1 MRPERAATPYL
12 FVAPALL
19 VFGFAVL
26 APLAVTVGFSFTD
39 WDGFGPLAW
48 VGLDN
53 YVRATRDSLF
63 RESFVHA
70 GIYIAATL
78 VLEVLVGLV
87 LAGVLTA
94 RRRGALWFRLAIF
107 TPVMLPLV
115 VVAVLWS
122 FVYNPDFGLINAALA
137 AAGLEEF
144 QRIWL
149 GDRATALLAICV
161 VSGWIFA
168 GFFMAIFYAA
178 FTQIPDDLIEAARLD
193 GAGELAIF
201 RHVKVPMIRNA
212 VLVAVLL
219 CVTGGL
225 QGFDLFYVLTNGGPF
240 GATEVPTTLLVKAV
254 FRHGD
259 VGYGSAMAVVL
270 TTVVVVLGL
279 VFIRLQRPRMEP
291 VEP

>member
-1 MRPERAATPYL
+1 VRPERAATPYL

-26 APLAVTVGFSFTD
+26 VPLVVTFGFSFTD
-39 WDGFGPLAW
+39 WDGFGPLTM

-53 YVRATRDSLF
+53 YVRAARDSLF
-63 RESFVHA
+63 RESFVHV
-70 GIYIAATL
+70 GIYVAATL
-78 VLEVLVGLV
+78 VLEVLVGLA

-149 GDRATALLAICV
+149 GDRGTALLAICV

-168 GFFMAIFYAA
+168 GFYMAIFYAA

-193 GAGELAIF
+193 GAGEWSIF
-201 RHVKVPMIRNA
+201 RHVKVPVIRNA

-270 TTVVVVLGL
+270 TATVVALGL
-279 VFIRLQRPRMEP
+279 VFIRLQRTRIAP
-291 VEP
+291 VEQ